1 MKIMKRKK
9 DSILVLYYTYLSPI
23 RYNHFPPSPPAPLGR
38 PRPPR
43 ADRSRSEF
51 PQGQRVTRVVY
62 AAVHAAGAGKPPTPP
77 P

>member
-1 MKIMKRKK
+1 MKIMKKK
-9 DSILVLYYTYLSPI
+9 KGNTLVLYSTYLTPLCAATL
-23 RYNHFPPSPPAPLGR
+23 PPVPPAPLGR